1 MYQIAIDGPAGA
13 GKSTIAKMVAKELSF
28 VYIDT
33 GAMYRAMAL
42 LVVRN
47 GIDINDEAAVSS
59 LCESAD
65 VRITYKDGEQVVI
78 LNGENVNG
86 YIRQPEVGDAAS
98 SVSVYKRVRA
108 YLVKLQ
114 QQLAA
119 SENVIMD
126 GRDIASCVLPNA
138 DVKIYLDAD
147 VKVRAKRRYDELIG
161 KGMEADL
168 SEIETQMIE
177 RDYRDMHRENS
188 PLVKVDDAVVVDS
201 SYMSAEE
208 VKEEIIRLFRN
219 KVKY

>member
-13 GKSTIAKMVAKELSF
+13 GKSTIAKKVAKELSF

-47 GIDINDEAAVSS
+47 NIDINDEEKVSN

-65 VRITYKDGEQVVI
+65 VKITYQNGEQVVI

-86 YIRQPEVGDAAS
+86 FIRQPEVGDAAS

-119 SENVIMD
+119 TENVIMD
-126 GRDIASCVLPNA
+126 GRDIGSCVLPNA
-138 DVKIYLDAD
+138 NLKVYLDAD
-147 VKVRAKRRYDELIG
+147 VKVRAKRRYDELLA
-161 KGMEADL
+161 KGMEANL
-168 SEIETQMIE
+168 EEIETQMIE
-177 RDYRDMHRENS
+177 RDYRDMHRDNS
-188 PLVKVDDAVVVDS
+188 PLVKVEDAKVIDS
-201 SYMSAEE
+201 SYMSVDE
-208 VKEEIIRLFRN
+208 VKDEIIRLFRN
-219 KVKY
+219 EIK